1 MAGFFGR
8 VPKRIG
14 KTSKTLF
21 VGCGFVLSICAGL
34 HGQQK
39 PTIEV
44 SSASYG
50 LNINKRALGNA
61 TKCVKSACNGKR
73 SCNFAIKDAA
83 STIASLSSSKSNDF
97 DYVYRCGDKV
107 KKGHIDGDS
116 TDKIVLLSC
125 AD

>member
-1 MAGFFGR
+1 MVGFFDR

-14 KTSKTLF
+14 KTTKTLF
-21 VGCGFVLSICAGL
+21 VGCCFVLSVCGGL

-44 SSASYG
+44 SSASFG
-50 LNINKRALGNA
+50 LNISKRALGNA
-61 TKCVKSACNGKR
+61 TKYVKSACNAKR
-73 SCNFAIKDAA
+73 SCNFAVKDAA
-83 STIASLSSSKSNDF
+83 SKIADLSSSNSKDF

-116 TDKIVLLSC
+116 TDKIVLLTC
-125 AD
+125 TD